1 MPAFAHTP
9 YDGSTKTFSIG
20 LKPLDPGQWIEPDE
34 HLPADLAEK
43 ASLLAEARDVVF
55 VEEAATREAQAEVLA
70 LLSEHVLARFP
81 EIYRRDGS
89 GIAIL
94 PTGEAVSLSGDAP
107 PIETA
112 ARLVQEDLVLM
123 RAGDRGYRLVAAV
136 VCFPSSWSLKDRFG
150 ETLDGLHAHVP
161 HYQDELAARMNR
173 IFASLKPEMP
183 VARLNWSIYPDGKRH
198 YPKSKAVPR
207 RWFDGDPLSAFVR
220 VERQT
225 LRRLP
230 RSNDILFTIKVLADP
245 IAAFARHPD
254 GAKLARGLAAQIR
267 SLDEVQLTYKNLL
280 THRDRML
287 AALDGLAE
295 TAERV

>member
-20 LKPLDPGQWIEPDE
+20 LKPLDLSQWIEPDE
-34 HLPADLAEK
+34 HFADDLGEK
-43 ASLLAEARDVVF
+43 ARLLAEARDVVL
-55 VEEAATREAQAEVLA
+55 VEEAGTREAQAEVLD
-70 LLSEHVLARFP
+70 LLAEHLPRRFP
-81 EIYRRDGS
+81 EIYRRDCS
-89 GIAIL
+89 AFTLL
-94 PTGEAVSLSGDAP
+94 PTGEVVHLDGRAL

-123 RAGDRGYRLVAAV
+123 RASDQGYRLVAAV

-150 ETLDGLHAHVP
+150 QTLDGLHAFVP
-161 HYQDELAARMNR
+161 HYQEELAARMNR

-198 YPKSKAVPR
+198 YPKSKAQPR

-230 RSNDILFTIKVLADP
+230 RSGDILFTIKVLADP
-245 IAAFARHPD
+245 IAAFAAHPD
-254 GAKLARGLAAQIR
+254 GVRLAHGLAREIR
-267 SLDEVQLTYKNLL
+267 ALDEAQLTYKNLL